1 MCWDK
6 GLGLR
11 NVKWKAVYF
20 IALLPPPPA
29 VAYKVPFLLDSRLV
43 GHNATCTECKAFKQ
57 WQLLE
62 YASLR

>member
-1 MCWDK
+1 ME
-6 GLGLR
+6 GSVLHSIT
-11 NVKWKAVYF
+11 ATS
-20 IALLPPPPA
+20 PPPP

-43 GHNATCTECKAFKQ
+43 GYNATCTECKAFKQ